1 MLTLKTLLK
10 RRRFPVALVLVLLM
24 LVASMAATAQATVTC
39 LSGCDG
45 RTGES
50 FWLSCGSSA
59 GNYFALC
66 PVNGGPCTISDA
78 RAQPEAD
85 MLCAQQASGGGGG
98 GPALEAPPQN

>member
-10 RRRFPVALVLVLLM
+10 RRRFPVALALVLLM
-24 LVASMAATAQATVTC
+24 LVVSVASTAQATVTC

-45 RTGES
+45 RGGET

-66 PVNGGPCTISDA
+66 PAGGGPCTITDA

-85 MLCAQQASGGGGG
+85 LMCARQSGGD
-98 GPALEAPPQN
+98 GPALEGGSVN

>member
-1 MLTLKTLLK
+1 MLTFKTLVKKL
-10 RRRFPVALVLVLLM
+10 RFITVLTVVVVTLL
-24 LVASMAATAQATVTC
+24 ASAAGTVNASLTC

-45 RTGES
+45 RGGET

-66 PVNGGPCTISDA
+66 PAGGGPCTITDA

-85 MLCAQQASGGGGG
+85 MLCAQQSGGGGSVAAPEE
-98 GPALEAPPQN
+98 GPVN

>member
-1 MLTLKTLLK
+1 MLTLKMLLK
-10 RRRFPVALVLVLLM
+10 KMRFIIALAVVVLTLM
-24 LVASMAATAQATVTC
+24 ISMAGTARADLTC

-45 RTGES
+45 SGGET

-66 PVNGGPCTISDA
+66 PAGGGPCTITDS

-85 MLCAQQASGGGGG
+85 MMCAQRH
-98 GPALEAPPQN
+98 APTQQPGDNY

>member
-10 RRRFPVALVLVLLM
+10 RRRFPVALALVLLM
-24 LVASMAATAQATVTC
+24 LVASMASTVQASLTC

-45 RTGES
+45 RGGET

-66 PVNGGPCTISDA
+66 PANGGPCTITDQ

-85 MLCAQQASGGGGG
+85 MLCAQQAGGGGN
-98 GPALEAPPQN
+98 GPAPEEGPTN